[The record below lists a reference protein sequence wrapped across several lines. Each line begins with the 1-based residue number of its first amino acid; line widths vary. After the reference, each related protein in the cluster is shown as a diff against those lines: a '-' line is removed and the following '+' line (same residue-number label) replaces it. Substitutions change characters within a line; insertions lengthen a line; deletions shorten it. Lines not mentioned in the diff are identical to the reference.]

1 MNRKKG
7 SAIVIVVI
15 ITLTISAYIN
25 SAVFIN
31 NNFRLMNY
39 KYDKLNHNI
48 YSEDIYNLSSV
59 YDYLVKLNK

>member
-25 SAVFIN
+25 SAFFSN
-31 NNFRLMNY
+31 NNFSMMNS
-39 KYDKLNHNI
+39 KYDKLIQNI
-48 YSEDIYNLSSV
+48 YSEDMDNLSSV
-59 YDYLVKLNK
+59 YDDLVKLNK

>member
-25 SAVFIN
+25 SAVFSN
-31 NNFRLMNY
+31 NNFSIMNS
-39 KYDKLNHNI
+39 KYDKLIQNI
-48 YSEDIYNLSSV
+48 YSEDMDNLSSV
-59 YDYLVKLNK
+59 YDDLVKLNK

>member
-25 SAVFIN
+25 SAFFSN
-31 NNFRLMNY
+31 NNFSIMNS
-39 KYDKLNHNI
+39 KYDKLIQNI
-48 YSEDIYNLSSV
+48 YSEDMDNLSSV
-59 YDYLVKLNK
+59 YDDLVKLNK

>member
-25 SAVFIN
+25 SAVFSN
-31 NNFRLMNY
+31 NNFSIMNS
-39 KYDKLNHNI
+39 KYDKIIQNI
-48 YSEDIYNLSSV
+48 YSEDMDNLSSV
-59 YDYLVKLNK
+59 YDDLVKLNK